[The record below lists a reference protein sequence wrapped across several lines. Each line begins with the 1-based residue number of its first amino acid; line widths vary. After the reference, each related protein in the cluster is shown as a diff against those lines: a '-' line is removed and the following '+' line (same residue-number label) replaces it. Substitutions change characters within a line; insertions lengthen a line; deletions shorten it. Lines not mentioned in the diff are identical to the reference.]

1 MRYFGVIVA
10 ALVAILSCSSA
21 ETERPRTSASG
32 AGGGGGTDGAGG
44 LGPIAIAGSGGSSG
58 SLQLPDGGSTV
69 ARVISDGGDT
79 LTVSGQPVSVP
90 MHLELDD
97 GSQPSVVWSVDDTRI
112 GSIGSDGTFRAN
124 GFAGGV
130 VTVIATVGSKEIT
143 TKLTVNV
150 DVVNNSGALSE
161 ADQTAIRAGGA
172 GGDTTFK
179 WLYPYDRT
187 VFPRGLTAPPLQFGG
202 TAATAMYV
210 KITVPFFSYQQFVA
224 SSSPPRVVIPEPVW
238 KGLTLTAGS
247 SDAVQVEVTKLSGTE
262 VTGPLKASWFIAR
275 ANLKGIVYYSTYK
288 SPLTNDRGGVMRIR
302 AGQTAEV
309 VKSGCTVCHSVSAN
323 GNVLAA
329 SRDNLPDENGDW
341 NPVDSATYDL
351 TPNGTVAAR
360 TTSTDGRTFAMAALT
375 PDGSRAVVGGL
386 PPKTWPPFVEHGVY
400 SSVGFSSSMVDT
412 ATGQAVSAP
421 SLSQSVKYAIT
432 PAFSPDGTRLA
443 YVNGDRLA
451 PSCLDAGC
459 SGTCL
464 AACKRVISL
473 LDYDGNATPPAFSN
487 ARDLVDQAGERKAV
501 AWPTFLPDGNAI
513 VYHEGDSLDSSG
525 FVADG
530 NAKSPPQYAELRLV
544 DVQTKTVK
552 TLDALNGRLPS
563 GESYLPFGATEE
575 GQLNFEPS
583 VLPLAV
589 GGYYW
594 VLFTSRRAYGNTIS
608 PGGTT
613 QTVDPA
619 NTPPGKN
626 DPWGTNSV
634 PSWRKK
640 IWIAAID
647 IDHSTKGDP
656 SHPAFYLPGQEV
668 ESANMRAFA
677 ALAPCK
683 ADGSSCESGAD
694 CCNGFCRQVAQA
706 DGGDPVLVCIPP
718 PNTCSNIDEKCSTA
732 ADCCDPTQQCI
743 NSRCSYPPVDI
754 K

>member
-10 ALVAILSCSSA
+10 AVVSIMSCQSTV
-21 ETERPRTSASG
+21 TERPHANNSGTGG
-32 AGGGGGTDGAGG
+32 AGGIA
-44 LGPIAIAGSGGSSG
+44 PIAIAGSGGFSG
-58 SLQLPDGGSTV
+58 GLQLPDGGSAF

-79 LTVSGQPVSVP
+79 LTVSGQPASVQ
-90 MHLELDD
+90 MHLQLDD

-124 GFAGGV
+124 GYTGGV
-130 VTVIATVGSKEIT
+130 VTVIATVGSKET
-143 TKLTVNV
+143 TAKITVNV
-150 DVVNNSGALSE
+150 DIVDNSGALSE

-202 TAATAMYV
+202 PAATAMYL
-210 KITVPFFSYQQFVA
+210 KITVPFFSYEQFAA
-224 SSSPPRVVIPEPVW
+224 SSSPPRVVIPESVW
-238 KGLTLTAGS
+238 KGLTLTAGG
-247 SDAVQVEVTKLSGTE
+247 SDTVQVEVTKLSGAE

-329 SRDNLPDENGDW
+329 SRDNLPDDNGDW

-351 TPNGTVAAR
+351 TPDGTVTAR
-360 TTSTDGRTFAMAALT
+360 TTSTEGRNFAMAALT
-375 PDGSRAVVGGL
+375 PDGRRALVGGL

-400 SSVGFSSSMVDT
+400 SSVGFPSSLVDT
-412 ATGQAVSAP
+412 ATGQPVNAP
-421 SLSQSVKYAIT
+421 SLAQSIKYAIT
-432 PAFSPDGTRLA
+432 PAFSPDGARLA
-443 YVNGDRLA
+443 YVNGDRLG

-459 SGTCL
+459 TGTCL
-464 AACKRVISL
+464 ATCKRVLSL
-473 LDYDGNATPPAFSN
+473 LDVDGNATPPTFAN

-501 AWPTFLPDGNAI
+501 AWPTFLPDGNGI
-513 VYHEGDSLDSSG
+513 IYHEGDSLDSSG

-544 DVQTKTVK
+544 DVQTKAIK
-552 TLDALNGRLPS
+552 NLDALNGRSAS
-563 GESYLPFGATEE
+563 GESYLPYGVAEE
-575 GQLNFEPS
+575 GQMNYEPS

-594 VLFTSRRAYGNTIS
+594 VLFTSRRAYGNTHA
-608 PGGTT
+608 PGGTMLT
-613 QTVDPA
+613 KDPA
-619 NTPPGKN
+619 NTAGKN

-647 IDHSTKGDP
+647 IDHSTKDDP

-683 ADGSSCESGAD
+683 PDGAACESGAD
-694 CCNGFCRQVAQA
+694 CCNGFCRQVAPT
-706 DGGDPVLVCIPP
+706 DGGPPALACIPP
-718 PNTCSNIDEKCSTA
+718 PNSCSNIDEKCATA

-743 NSRCSYPPVDI
+743 NNRCSFPPVYI